1 MPGSNSVAKLKDEQE
16 VWPLRLHVVPR
27 PLDNSAARQ
36 TVADASAAP
45 LPNMAAGQDSLVSE
59 VTPRSAYARTGWEW
73 KAAAEHGVRTRNN

>member
-45 LPNMAAGQDSLVSE
+45 LPNMAAGQDSGFGGNAE
-59 VTPRSAYARTGWEW
+59 VR
-73 KAAAEHGVRTRNN
+73 VRQDWLGMESCGRAWCEGSK